1 MTNERAILRLEMLY
15 ENCEEEMCEGACI
28 YCLDAIKK
36 ATESLEREPKRGKWI
51 DIEGQLGM
59 QCSECGKM
67 CNEITLCTDMMT
79 KAHWN
84 YCPNC
89 GAEMEE

>member
-15 ENCEEEMCEGACI
+15 ENCQEEMCEGACV

-36 ATESLEREPKRGKWI
+36 ATEALEREPKRGKWI
-51 DIEGQLGM
+51 KDRKFNTRM
-59 QCSECGKM
+59 KTYVCSNCKHRVWGDREKM
-67 CNEITLCTDMMT
+67 P
-79 KAHWN
+79 

-89 GAEMEE
+89 GSRMEGNEE

>member
-15 ENCEEEMCEGACI
+15 ENCQEEMCEGACV

-36 ATESLEREPKRGKWI
+36 ATESLQREPKRGKWI
-51 DIEGQLGM
+51 DVSGRGSWSVKNACN
-59 QCSECGKM
+59 QCG
-67 CNEITLCTDMMT
+67 EIVFQPNY
-79 KAHWN
+79 N

-89 GAEMEE
+89 GAKMEE